1 MQIYLSGQNLFESK
15 EGRRQVIQ
23 AVLGAR
29 ELRHEL
35 TYGCLCSNSL
45 LRTEI
50 IHVSGIAYKCFF
62 LHEVFPCIIRKK
74 QSLFAFWSYDI
85 VYTLSILVYFFF
97 LLWDAINNNLQHYS
111 ICHEEKTLP
120 TKVWHT
126 ILISTCENAEKMCVT
141 EWMDIVLWIVCIS
154 FPLLEH

>member
-97 LLWDAINNNLQHYS
+97 FCSEMLSIIICSIIPYAMKKKHSQPKYGTPSWFQLVRMQRKCVLQ
-111 ICHEEKTLP
+111 
-120 TKVWHT
+120 
-126 ILISTCENAEKMCVT
+126 N
-141 EWMDIVLWIVCIS
+141 EWI
-154 FPLLEH
+154 